1 MPSQRDDC
9 LFCDI
14 VRRGT
19 YVAKTKGFVAIND
32 INPQAEVHIL
42 IIPEDHV
49 DTFRDISE
57 FTAKQDKRMLDFI
70 ADTAREAG
78 LADYRVIVNV
88 GPSAGQTVFHLHWH
102 ILGGGAVHEQLPAS
116 MATAVTEP

>member
-19 YVAKTKGFVAIND
+19 YVASTKGFVAIND

-42 IIPEDHV
+42 IIPERHV

-57 FTAKQDKRMLDFI
+57 FSPKQTKRMLDFV

-78 LADYRVIVNV
+78 LVDYRVIANV
-88 GPSAGQTVFHLHWH
+88 GASAGQTIFHLHWH
-102 ILGGGAVHEQLPAS
+102 ILGGGPAHEQLPAA
-116 MATAVTEP
+116 MATAVSEP